1 MRPPRYSRNRLPLYL
16 RIHNFQL
23 WLNEQAYI
31 RTKKLRKAW
40 HKLPFIRSR
49 LHSNPNLT
57 PRFLYNHVV
66 LLILLL
72 LVILLLTFG
81 EGWLNRENIMNMV
94 IGYEDLQQRNRPQ

>member
-23 WLNEQAYI
+23 WLNEQSYI

-49 LHSNPNLT
+49 LRSTPGMV
-57 PRFLYNHVV
+57 PRFLYNQIV

-72 LVILLLTFG
+72 FFILLLTFG
-81 EGWLNRENIMNMV
+81 EGWLNRNEIAKMMTGGAV
-94 IGYEDLQQRNRPQ
+94 PLPADP